1 MTLNSSSPFA
11 LTDTA
16 VLFELILSGILFSPL
31 RAALCLNPS
40 ASEVGV
46 SIPIHRWNW
55 RVDVNE
61 MNDRI
66 DLPSLSSFF
75 VEGEVS
81 TLASFRYTKLMMNSK
96 LLLLF
101 SKTDLPSLESV
112 HLGDGSFRSTPRV
125 EMISEDE
132 TII

>member
-1 MTLNSSSPFA
+1 M
-11 LTDTA
+11 
-16 VLFELILSGILFSPL
+16 
-31 RAALCLNPS
+31 
-40 ASEVGV
+40 
-46 SIPIHRWNW
+46 
-55 RVDVNE
+55 NE
-61 MNDRI
+61 MNDGI

-81 TLASFRYTKLMMNSK
+81 ILASFRYTKLMMNSK

-101 SKTDLPSLESV
+101 SKADLPSLESV

>member
-1 MTLNSSSPFA
+1 MTFNSSSPFA
-11 LTDTA
+11 LSDTA
-16 VLFELILSGILFSPL
+16 VLFELILSGILSCPL
-31 RAALCLNPS
+31 RAVLCLSPS
-40 ASEVGV
+40 ASEVDA

-61 MNDRI
+61 MNDGI

-81 TLASFRYTKLMMNSK
+81 ILASFRYTKLIMNSMSY
-96 LLLLF
+96 LLF
-101 SKTDLPSLESV
+101 SKADLPSLESI
-112 HLGDGSFRSTPRV
+112 HLGNGSFRNTPRV

>member
-1 MTLNSSSPFA
+1 MTFNSSSPFA

-75 VEGEVS
+75 VDDEIFGFS
-81 TLASFRYTKLMMNSK
+81 SFSGAKELVLCGT
-96 LLLLF
+96 
-101 SKTDLPSLESV
+101 
-112 HLGDGSFRSTPRV
+112 
-125 EMISEDE
+125 
-132 TII
+132 